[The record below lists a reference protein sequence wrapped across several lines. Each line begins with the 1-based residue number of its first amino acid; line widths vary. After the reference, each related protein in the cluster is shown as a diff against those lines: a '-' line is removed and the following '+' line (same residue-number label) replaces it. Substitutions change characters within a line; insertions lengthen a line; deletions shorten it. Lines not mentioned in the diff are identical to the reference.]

1 VGYDA
6 RNAGTLPRT
15 ITMKLIRYPLLALL
29 PWLLMQPVVATADT
43 AAEIDASIDEA
54 LAAFNE
60 EVDGGQAF
68 LNKAAG
74 FLVFPRVIKVGIG
87 IGGETGEGALR
98 LGGQSAAYYRTVA
111 GSIGFQLGAQAKSIV
126 IAFMTQ
132 ESLEKFRASDGWKV
146 GVDGSVA
153 LIDIGAGK
161 AIDTANVKDPVV
173 GFVFGSKG
181 LMYNLTLEGTKI
193 TKVNKT

>member
-1 VGYDA
+1 MDITT
-6 RNAGTLPRT
+6 RTL
-15 ITMKLIRYPLLALL
+15 TMTLLAVCALL
-29 PWLLMQPVVATADT
+29 PVRSIAAT
-43 AAEIDASIDEA
+43 AAEIDADINTA
-54 LAAFNE
+54 LTAFDQ
-60 EVDGGQAF
+60 EVDGGKAF
-68 LNKAAG
+68 LDKATG
-74 FLVFPRVIKVGIG
+74 YLVFPRVIKVGVG

-98 LGGQSAAYYRTVA
+98 VGGQTTGYYRTVS

-132 ESLEKFRASDGWKV
+132 ESLDKFVNSDGWKV

-161 AIDTANVKDPVV
+161 AIDTSNVKDPVV

-181 LMYNLTLEGTKI
+181 LMYNLTLEGSKI
-193 TKVNKT
+193 TKVDKS

>member
-1 VGYDA
+1 M
-6 RNAGTLPRT
+6 N
-15 ITMKLIRYPLLALL
+15 LIRYPLLALL
-29 PWLLMQPVVATADT
+29 PWLVMQPLVASADT
-43 AAEIDASIDEA
+43 AAEIDAAVAEA
-54 LAAFNE
+54 LAAFDE
-60 EVDGGQAF
+60 EVDGGQVF
-68 LNKAAG
+68 LDKAAG
-74 FLVFPRVIKVGIG
+74 YLVFPRVIKVGIG

-98 LGGQSAAYYRTVA
+98 VGGQTTGYYRTVA

-126 IAFMTQ
+126 IAFMTP
-132 ESLEKFRASDGWKV
+132 ESLDKFRASDGWKA

-193 TKVNKT
+193 TKVDKS